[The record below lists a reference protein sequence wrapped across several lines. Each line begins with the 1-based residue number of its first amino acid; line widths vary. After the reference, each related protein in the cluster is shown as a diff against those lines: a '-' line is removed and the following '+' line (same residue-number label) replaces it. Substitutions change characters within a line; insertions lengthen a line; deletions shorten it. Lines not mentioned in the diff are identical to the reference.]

1 VSRDEDRRA
10 ATVIATQTARRAI
23 RSGTLW
29 GAIFGLYVYASA
41 AGYAATYPSL
51 AARRRLATSF
61 GANAGLAALLGP
73 ARRLDTVKGFTAW
86 RTMGVLTIVGAIWGL
101 LLATRVLR
109 GEEDAG
115 RWELLL
121 SGQTTRRRAAIQAI
135 AGMGAGLIALW
146 TVTALAAIAVG
157 STSKVSF
164 ALASSLYLAT
174 SLMAGAALALALGLL
189 VGQLAATRRQA
200 NAVGAAALGLAF
212 LIRMAADSSSSLGW
226 LRWASPLGWP
236 EELRPFT
243 GSTPLA
249 WVPIALLVGGLTGG
263 AIVIAGRRDLGAS
276 ALPSRD
282 SPPSRTGLLTG
293 PAGLTARLGAGV
305 ALAWMAGL
313 AALGLMLGLVA
324 QSASTAISGSATV
337 EKAIARLGGHRG
349 GAAAYLGVAFLIA
362 ATLVSFAAAG
372 QIVATRSEEAHGY
385 VDHLLVQPVSRSR
398 WLLGRLSFAAA
409 LVIGASA
416 VAGLFAWIGAASQNS
431 GVGFGQLLQ
440 AGLNIAPPA
449 VFVLGIGALA
459 FGAAPRLAP
468 ALTYGLVAW
477 SFLVEFLA
485 SVIRSNQLLIDTS
498 VFSHI
503 APAPAANPNWAATAW
518 LVGLGLLAGF
528 VGIMGFERRD
538 LAGS

>member
-1 VSRDEDRRA
+1 VSRDLYRRA
-10 ATVIATQTARRAI
+10 TTVIVRQTARRAV

-41 AGYAATYPSL
+41 AGYAASYPSL

-73 ARRLDTVKGFTAW
+73 ARRLETVAGFTAW

-101 LLATRVLR
+101 LLATRMLR

-115 RWELLL
+115 RWELML
-121 SGQTTRRRAAIQAI
+121 SGQTTRRRAAGQAI
-135 AGMGAGLIALW
+135 AGMGAGLMALW
-146 TVTALAAIAVG
+146 TVTALSTVAAG

-164 ALASSLYLAT
+164 SVTASLYLAT
-174 SLMAGAALALALGLL
+174 SLMAGASLALAVGLL
-189 VGQLAATRRQA
+189 AGQLAATRRQA
-200 NAVGAAALGLAF
+200 NSVGAATLGLAF
-212 LIRMAADSSSSLGW
+212 LVRMAADSSSSLAW

-236 EELRPFT
+236 EELHPFT
-243 GSTPLA
+243 GSSPLA
-249 WVPIALLVGGLTGG
+249 WLPIALLVGGLTGG
-263 AIVIAGRRDLGAS
+263 AILIAGRRDLGAS

-282 SPPSRTGLLTG
+282 SPPSHTALLTG

-305 ALAWMAGL
+305 ALGWTAGL

-324 QSASTAISGSATV
+324 QSASTAISGSAEI
-337 EKAIARLGGHRG
+337 EKAIGRLGGHRG

-372 QIVATRSEEAHGY
+372 QIAATRSEEAQGY

-398 WLLGRLSFAAA
+398 WLLARLAFAVS
-409 LVIGASA
+409 LVVGTSV
-416 VAGLFAWIGAASQNS
+416 VAGLFAWIGATTQNS
-431 GVGFGQLLQ
+431 GVGLGQLLQ
-440 AGLNIAPPA
+440 AGLNVAPPA
-449 VFVLGIGALA
+449 VLVLGIGALV
-459 FGAAPRLAP
+459 FGASPRIAP
-468 ALTYGLVAW
+468 AVTYGVVAW

-498 VFSHI
+498 IFSHI

-518 LVGLGLLAGF
+518 LVGLGLAAAGAG
-528 VGIMGFERRD
+528 VLGFDRRD
-538 LAGS
+538 LASA